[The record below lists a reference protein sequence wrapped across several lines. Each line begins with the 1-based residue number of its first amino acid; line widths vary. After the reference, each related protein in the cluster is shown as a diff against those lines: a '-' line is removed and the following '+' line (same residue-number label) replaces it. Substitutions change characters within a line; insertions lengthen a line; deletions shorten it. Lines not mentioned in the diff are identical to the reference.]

1 MKIKNILLI
10 GALMIFTGLLVLQ
23 QIEIHRLEQRYNEEK
38 VLFDTH
44 YGEVIRL
51 KDDLG
56 AYADSCRLY
65 RKEIESLKELD

>member
-23 QIEIHRLEQRYNEEK
+23 QIEIYRLEQRYKEEK

-65 RKEIESLKELD
+65 RKEIENLKKLD

>member
-10 GALMIFTGLLVLQ
+10 GAILVFAGLLTMQ
-23 QIEIHRLEQRYNEEK
+23 QIEIQRLENRYEEEK
-38 VLFDTH
+38 VLFDAN

-65 RKEIESLKELD
+65 RKEIEALKKLD

>member
-10 GALMIFTGLLVLQ
+10 GSLFVFTGLLVLQ
-23 QIEIHRLEQRYNEEK
+23 QIEIHRLEQRYNEER
-38 VLFDTH
+38 VLFDAN

-65 RKEIESLKELD
+65 RKELEALKHLD